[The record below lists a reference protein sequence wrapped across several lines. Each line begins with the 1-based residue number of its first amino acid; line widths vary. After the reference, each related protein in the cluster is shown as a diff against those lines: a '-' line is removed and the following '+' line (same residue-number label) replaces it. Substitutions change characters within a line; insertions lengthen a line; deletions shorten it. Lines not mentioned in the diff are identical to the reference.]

1 MRDAGLGIGAGEP
14 AGAEQRSARGGSR
27 ALSSARARTE
37 CFARSG
43 RSGSSSRSA
52 PSARSGRVRAWIPFL
67 VVLGTGVWLCES
79 LAGTVRAAGFAVID
93 PARSRLCDPQEVPA
107 GGGFVDE
114 RWEQELR
121 GVLAGA
127 PAFEAS
133 DAESAAS
140 LARRVASLAFV
151 AEVGE
156 PRVVWPDGLEFPLRL
171 RTPAACVR
179 AGDDYT
185 LVSQDGV
192 LLPGTWSTVPWIG
205 QGPLP
210 VIGPN
215 DRAFDGAA
223 AGSALVETRHKD
235 ALAVACSL
243 RASLSA
249 ADFETLG
256 PVLIDATRARLTS
269 ATEPGVLLRLA
280 NKRVIQFGRAPDSG
294 EPGELPAQAKWRAV
308 SKGLELL
315 RSGAP
320 EKDWAVL
327 DVRWDV
333 PAIQWRAPPGG

>member
-1 MRDAGLGIGAGEP
+1 VRDTGLAIGAGEP
-14 AGAEQRSARGGSR
+14 AGAERHSARGGPR
-27 ALSSARARTE
+27 AGSSARR
-37 CFARSG
+37 R
-43 RSGSSSRSA
+43 
-52 PSARSGRVRAWIPFL
+52 ARSGRVRAWIPFL
-67 VVLGTGVWLCES
+67 VVLGGGVWLCES

-93 PARSRLCDPQEVPA
+93 PARSRLCDPREIPA

-114 RWEQELR
+114 RWEHELR
-121 GVLAGA
+121 GVLAAA

-140 LARRVASLAFV
+140 LARRVASLPFV

-171 RTPAACVR
+171 RTPVACVR

-210 VIGPN
+210 VLGPN
-215 DRAFDGAA
+215 DRAFDGAS

-235 ALAVACSL
+235 ALAVARSL
-243 RASLSA
+243 RDTLSA
-249 ADFETLG
+249 ADLETLG

-269 ATEPGVLLRLA
+269 PTEPGVLLRLA

-294 EPGELPAQAKWRAV
+294 EPGELPAAAKWRAV

-320 EKDWAVL
+320 DKDWAVL

>member
-1 MRDAGLGIGAGEP
+1 MTTAAQP
-14 AGAEQRSARGGSR
+14 NSARV
-27 ALSSARARTE
+27 SS
-37 CFARSG
+37 
-43 RSGSSSRSA
+43 
-52 PSARSGRVRAWIPFL
+52 RSGRVRAWIPFL
-67 VVLGTGVWLCES
+67 VLCAVGVWLCES

-93 PARSRLCDPQEVPA
+93 PTRSRLCDPAEVPA

-114 RWEQELR
+114 RWEAELR
-121 GVLAGA
+121 HVLAAA
-127 PAFEAS
+127 PAFEAT

-156 PRVVWPDGLEFPLRL
+156 PEVVWPDGLEFPLRL

-179 AGDDYT
+179 AGEHYFA
-185 LVSQDGV
+185 VSTDGV
-192 LLPGTWSTVPWIG
+192 LLPGAWPAPPWIG
-205 QGPLP
+205 QGYLP

-215 DRAFDGAA
+215 DRAFDGAS
-223 AGSALVETRHKD
+223 AGSVLIEPRHRD

-243 RASLSA
+243 RATLSA

-256 PVLIDATRARLTS
+256 PPLIDATRARLTS

-280 NKRVIQFGRAPDSG
+280 NRRVIQFGRAPDSG
-294 EPGELPAQAKWRAV
+294 EPGELPVEAKWRAV

-315 RSGAP
+315 RAGAAD
-320 EKDWAVL
+320 KDWAVL

-333 PAIQWRAPPGG
+333 PAIQWRVPPGG